1 MLIFSPLTTI
11 QNWVLV
17 SSYERNYALESGN
30 CLWFKSLVK
39 KQIHWKKKR
48 PLRQTDVNTDPEHT
62 EPGLHGHACGV
73 FESATAARWSWG
85 HGASGSEK
93 RVRLTVTGVRG
104 TETTW
109 SLMMEEDEAVT
120 RVFAVMLPA
129 LVSAF
134 LRSKYLRTDRIAQV
148 KRRFGP
154 IPWVTLN
161 QSNMIGALPALRMEE
176 WEVGGQRET

>member
-1 MLIFSPLTTI
+1 MT
-11 QNWVLV
+11 
-17 SSYERNYALESGN
+17 
-30 CLWFKSLVK
+30 
-39 KQIHWKKKR
+39 
-48 PLRQTDVNTDPEHT
+48 
-62 EPGLHGHACGV
+62 
-73 FESATAARWSWG
+73 
-85 HGASGSEK
+85 
-93 RVRLTVTGVRG
+93 
-104 TETTW
+104 
-109 SLMMEEDEAVT
+109 EEDEAVT